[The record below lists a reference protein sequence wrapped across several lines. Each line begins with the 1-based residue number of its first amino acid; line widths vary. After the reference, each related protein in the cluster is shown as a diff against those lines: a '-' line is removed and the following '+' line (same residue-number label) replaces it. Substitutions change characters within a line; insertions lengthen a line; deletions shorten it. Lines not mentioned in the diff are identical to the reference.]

1 MALVN
6 VAVDLAR
13 NGRKVL
19 VVDFD
24 LEAPGLDTFDL
35 AQPRG
40 TSPGII
46 DFVSAYIETGRAP
59 GVRDF
64 MFESTDVGSES
75 GSLWIMPSGAQRD
88 SYAKTFAEIDWAN
101 LYERHDGYLLFEDLK
116 AQWKELLDPDY
127 VLIDSRTGHTD
138 IGGICT
144 RQLPDAVVIL
154 FFPNAQNLR
163 GLTKVVHDI
172 RAERPEPAAN
182 AIDLH
187 FVMSNVPDLDDEDQ
201 ILEENIASFQSNLGF
216 RGDPLIIHRYDSLS
230 LLNQVIFSKDRRRSR
245 LAREYSALATAI
257 MRLNSRDRDGALM
270 YIDAASRNNRA
281 LERFEGSKKNIDD
294 HLSEIEKNFQN
305 DGEVLFRAGSLRAED
320 GRFDDAVT
328 LFDSAI
334 DAGYHAP
341 DVFLRRADIRRLEN
355 DHNGASADAKQ
366 ALQSPG
372 TTAVQVRRAVAMIL
386 PEQLEGFADSPAVMA
401 LSPDDKVQV
410 ASDFNRSRLGAQTT
424 RKILL
429 SVVDQ
434 SDLATDVRTR
444 VRNELIL
451 ASIALGMY
459 SEAIRTAHEEQPRVQ
474 HMDIQFA
481 FNYGMALWGDT
492 GQIVRDPFE
501 RVVEIERV
509 DPRKDPHPNYL
520 QCMSIAYWAV
530 GHLDKARESLENA
543 RRNITRR
550 PRAFSC
556 WRYSHVL
563 RRQFV
568 EDIGE
573 IFKLIDGNDMIRP
586 LYLQ

>member
-1 MALVN
+1 
-6 VAVDLAR
+6 
-13 NGRKVL
+13 
-19 VVDFD
+19 
-24 LEAPGLDTFDL
+24 
-35 AQPRG
+35 
-40 TSPGII
+40 
-46 DFVSAYIETGRAP
+46 
-59 GVRDF
+59 

-101 LYERHDGYLLFEDLK
+101 LYERYDGYLLFEDLR

-172 RAERPEPAAN
+172 RTERTEPAAN
-182 AIDLH
+182 SIDLH
-187 FVMSNVPDLDDEDQ
+187 FVMSNVPDLDDEDK

-305 DGEVLFRAGSLRAED
+305 DGEVLFRAGSLRTED

-401 LSPDDKVQV
+401 LSPDDKMRV
-410 ASDFNRSRLGAQTT
+410 ASDFNRSRLAAQTT

-434 SDLATDVRTR
+434 NDLATDVRTR

-459 SEAIRTAHEEQPRVQ
+459 SEAIKTAHEEQPEVQ

-492 GQIVRDPFE
+492 GHLVRDPFE
-501 RVVEIERV
+501 RVVELERV
-509 DPRKDPHPNYL
+509 DPRKDPGPNYL

-530 GHLDKARESLENA
+530 GQLDKARDSLESA

>member
-1 MALVN
+1 
-6 VAVDLAR
+6 
-13 NGRKVL
+13 
-19 VVDFD
+19 
-24 LEAPGLDTFDL
+24 
-35 AQPRG
+35 
-40 TSPGII
+40 
-46 DFVSAYIETGRAP
+46 
-59 GVRDF
+59 
-64 MFESTDVGSES
+64 
-75 GSLWIMPSGAQRD
+75 MPSGAQSD
-88 SYAKTFAEIDWAN
+88 SYAKTLAEIDWAN

-172 RAERPEPAAN
+172 RAERTEPNAN
-182 AIDLH
+182 TIELH
-187 FVMSNVPDLDDEDQ
+187 FVMSNVPDLDDEDK
-201 ILEENIASFQSNLGF
+201 ILEDNIASFQSNLGF

-245 LAREYSALATAI
+245 LAREYSALATAL
-257 MRLNSRDRDGALM
+257 MRLNPRDREGALM
-270 YIDAASRNNRA
+270 YIDAASRNNRISGHY
-281 LERFEGSKKNIDD
+281 EGSPIGNLDD
-294 HLSEIEKNFQN
+294 HLSEIEANFQD
-305 DGEVLFRAGSLRAED
+305 DGEVLFRAGSLRAEA

-334 DAGYHAP
+334 DAGYHAT

-355 DHNGASADAKQ
+355 DHSGASADAKQ
-366 ALQSPG
+366 ALHSPDA
-372 TTAVQVRRAVAMIL
+372 TAVQVRRALAMIV
-386 PEQLEGFADSPAVMA
+386 PEQLDGIADSPAVMS
-401 LSPDDKVQV
+401 LSPDDIVRV
-410 ASDFNRSRLGAQTT
+410 ASDFNRSRLAAQTT

-429 SVVDQ
+429 SVVDN
-434 SDLATDVRTR
+434 SDLATDIRTR
-444 VRNELIL
+444 VRKELIL

-459 SEAIRTAHEEQPRVQ
+459 SEALNTALEEQSEVQ

-501 RVVEIERV
+501 RVVELERV
-509 DPRKDPHPNYL
+509 DPRKDPDPNYM

-530 GHLDKARESLENA
+530 GQLDKARESLENA
-543 RRNITRR
+543 RRRITRR

-573 IFKLIDGNDMIRP
+573 IFELIDGNDMIRP
-586 LYLQ
+586 RYFQ